1 MAGVLPAVDNTEAM
15 RAFRV
20 SSRPEAPS
28 GRRGRRSSLS
38 PGGIAFSSRGFASD
52 PRFREDCSALRWP
65 RRNCGHHGRWDGPR
79 EAGHTIATTVEG
91 DFATRKV
98 GEDFVLT
105 VLLWPDANLGL
116 ILLHIGRVTEQ
127 IAVVLSSW

>member
-1 MAGVLPAVDNTEAM
+1 M
-15 RAFRV
+15 
-20 SSRPEAPS
+20 
-28 GRRGRRSSLS
+28 
-38 PGGIAFSSRGFASD
+38 
-52 PRFREDCSALRWP
+52 
-65 RRNCGHHGRWDGPR
+65 
-79 EAGHTIATTVEG
+79 TTAEG

-127 IAVVLSSW
+127 SAVVLSK